1 MTKQFRRS
9 SLLQTSDSQPH
20 SHSHSHAH
28 SHSLSRRLRHSPFHS
43 QDSPNPEDQR
53 KRSKLEIDD
62 PASGNKISVEGE
74 IDSVGDPLSNHDA
87 SDVFE
92 NGVVNAVG
100 GTPTIPVIHVVHTI
114 ALVIDPWGAPF
125 KTQTL
130 SATPNTP
137 DLDTKTDT
145 ANTATTTTMASSS
158 DTASLQP
165 ISETT
170 TTSAAAPDAAISGSK
185 PGTTQ
190 TTTTTATTS
199 GTAISGSKSG
209 TIQTTATTTSG
220 TAISGSKPGTTQT
233 TTTTTTAS
241 SAASDTAVSGL
252 KPETAQITTT
262 TTNARPAAPDTAVS
276 GLKPGT
282 AQTTTTT
289 TTASTAASTPPGAAP
304 PVSASGGS
312 LRASSAAG
320 SSTMRIPANAK
331 VTSVGPFLHT
341 TKSALP
347 SMVDIRNSSA
357 CKLLKRSGPRH
368 VILCA
373 DSIAVAIFSSN
384 STSFMAP
391 TDTSSF
397 SSTSTSTSHSGPV
410 LLPTSELSSTNDLH
424 STTTSSQPHTTV
436 HATGTGTATSFA
448 TTTGTATTI
457 RTSTI
462 TGSTSRESSFLSSA
476 QSTTTDLDGGYGT
489 LTVPGSLPSSP
500 AAGTKSN
507 GGGAVNLT
515 PQQKQVIGGV
525 VGSIAGVALIG
536 FLLMMFLRHKKRKG
550 PRFLLDSHS
559 GPAAGRYLGDAKTLG
574 GPAGGAS
581 GTATTERSAA
591 SGALAA
597 TLAALTGKRPPPTP
611 PPTAPDERGFYRVSG
626 RKLPSV
632 LQSGGDGY
640 SDPRASAAS
649 GNSDYFRGSQAFEP
663 VALGSGQLALGAP
676 MRPVSG
682 LPVIRSG
689 PARIAVTENPF
700 IDPRPPITPTNLSS
714 RTLASRGS
722 PRASGSRFHEGL

>member
-1 MTKQFRRS
+1 M
-9 SLLQTSDSQPH
+9 
-20 SHSHSHAH
+20 
-28 SHSLSRRLRHSPFHS
+28 
-43 QDSPNPEDQR
+43 
-53 KRSKLEIDD
+53 
-62 PASGNKISVEGE
+62 
-74 IDSVGDPLSNHDA
+74 
-87 SDVFE
+87 
-92 NGVVNAVG
+92 
-100 GTPTIPVIHVVHTI
+100 
-114 ALVIDPWGAPF
+114 
-125 KTQTL
+125 
-130 SATPNTP
+130 AT
-137 DLDTKTDT
+137 
-145 ANTATTTTMASSS
+145 
-158 DTASLQP
+158 
-165 ISETT
+165 
-170 TTSAAAPDAAISGSK
+170 
-185 PGTTQ
+185 
-190 TTTTTATTS
+190 
-199 GTAISGSKSG
+199 
-209 TIQTTATTTSG
+209 
-220 TAISGSKPGTTQT
+220 
-233 TTTTTTAS
+233 
-241 SAASDTAVSGL
+241 
-252 KPETAQITTT
+252 
-262 TTNARPAAPDTAVS
+262 
-276 GLKPGT
+276 
-282 AQTTTTT
+282 
-289 TTASTAASTPPGAAP
+289 
-304 PVSASGGS
+304 
-312 LRASSAAG
+312 
-320 SSTMRIPANAK
+320 
-331 VTSVGPFLHT
+331 
-341 TKSALP
+341 
-347 SMVDIRNSSA
+347 
-357 CKLLKRSGPRH
+357 
-368 VILCA
+368 
-373 DSIAVAIFSSN
+373 
-384 STSFMAP
+384 

-397 SSTSTSTSHSGPV
+397 SSTSISTSHSGPV

-436 HATGTGTATSFA
+436 PTTGTGTATSFA
-448 TTTGTATTI
+448 TTTAAATTI

-500 AAGTKSN
+500 AAGAKSN
-507 GGGAVNLT
+507 GGGAANLT

-559 GPAAGRYLGDAKTLG
+559 GPAAGRYLGDVKTGG

-591 SGALAA
+591 SGGVAA